1 MNKNFKISL
10 NEALQQICGL
20 SLPEIEDCAPRFF
33 QEVADASGNGLSF
46 NPLKSAER
54 GLSIVGTSAVN
65 AWDVANGLVA
75 KFGFLTIAK
84 SMMLFPNAQEA
95 IEHTSQIN
103 RMRAALWQFTS
114 TADDWTFAQGCANG
128 PDGATVEPMAVCL
141 SEPGETAKKIGY
153 RYLANRETDPQ
164 LRLDID
170 DAVAIAVA
178 SRDRMLQVELG
189 PEPPSTPRFM

>member
-20 SLPEIEDCAPRFF
+20 SLAEIEECAPRFF
-33 QEVADASGNGLSF
+33 HEAADASGAALSF
-46 NPLKSAER
+46 TPLKSNER
-54 GLSIVGTSAVN
+54 GLSQAVASTTN
-65 AWDVANGLVA
+65 AWEAANRLAVS
-75 KFGFLTIAK
+75 FGFLSVAK
-84 SMMLFPNAQEA
+84 SMMSFPNAPEA
-95 IEHTSQIN
+95 IEHARQLN
-103 RMRAALWQFTS
+103 KMRAALWQFAF
-114 TADDWTFAQGCANG
+114 TADDWTFTQGCANG
-128 PDGATVEPMAVCL
+128 PDGATVEPVAVCL
-141 SEPGETAKKIGY
+141 AEPGDTVKKIGY

-178 SRDRMLQVELG
+178 SRDRMLQVELA